1 MAVRKTTRK
10 TTTRKSTS
18 TRKRTTKK
26 VETTLEPK
34 ENLVIEPINEDIEE
48 VKEPVSEDLED
59 VIDNEVTSEIPVQ
72 PVEKLTEPVKVEFED
87 KDVDSI
93 VNLNLKKTT
102 EESAIKKEVIPL
114 SKNNNSNAEINKRKE
129 KRVDLGIL
137 VVIAGLFILIL
148 TTYLS
153 FSIDLNYKV
162 TNTGVVI
169 ALVVELTGI
178 IIVIANSFRRN

>member
-10 TTTRKSTS
+10 TTTRNSSS
-18 TRKRTTKK
+18 TRKRTTNK
-26 VETTLEPK
+26 VDTTLESK
-34 ENLVIEPINEDIEE
+34 DNLVIEPIKEDTEEVITPTTEDI
-48 VKEPVSEDLED
+48 ED

-72 PVEKLTEPVKVEFED
+72 PVEKLTKPVRVDFD
-87 KDVDSI
+87 DSDSI
-93 VNLNLKKTT
+93 VNLNLKKST

-114 SKNNNSNAEINKRKE
+114 SKNNNSNVENKKKE

>member
-1 MAVRKTTRK
+1 MAERKTTRK
-10 TTTRKSTS
+10 TSTKKGTS

-26 VETTLEPK
+26 VDTTLEPK
-34 ENLVIEPINEDIEE
+34 ENLVIEPIKEDTIEVTTPTTEDI
-48 VKEPVSEDLED
+48 ED

-72 PVEKLTEPVKVEFED
+72 PVEKLTEPVKVDFD
-87 KDVDSI
+87 DTDSI
-93 VNLNLKKTT
+93 VNLNLKRST

-114 SKNNNSNAEINKRKE
+114 SKNNNSNVENKKKE